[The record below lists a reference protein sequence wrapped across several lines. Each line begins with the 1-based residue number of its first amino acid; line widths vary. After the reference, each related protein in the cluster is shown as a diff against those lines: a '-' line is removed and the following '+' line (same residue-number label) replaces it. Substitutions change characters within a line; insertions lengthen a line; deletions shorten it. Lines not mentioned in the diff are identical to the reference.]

1 MKYATKKEIGD
12 YGERLAARYLFFHGY
27 RILAR
32 NYRTG
37 PKELDI
43 IAVRGSVISFVEVKT
58 RSYYKEELALAP
70 PPGVAVNAEK
80 QHHTR
85 RAAME
90 YLHIHP
96 TRRKPRMD
104 VVEVCLEKRTDG
116 KRPRLLKLRHMTGA
130 Y

>member
-1 MKYATKKEIGD
+1 MKYITKREIGD
-12 YGERLAARYLFFHGY
+12 YGERRAALYLFFHGY
-27 RILAR
+27 RILER
-32 NYRTG
+32 NYRAG

-43 IAVRGSVISFVEVKT
+43 IAAKGRTVAFVEVKT
-58 RSYYKEELALAP
+58 RSYTASEISLLP
-70 PPGVAVNAEK
+70 PPGTAVNAEK

-90 YLHIHP
+90 YLHTHP

-104 VVEVCLEKRTDG
+104 VVEGWLEKRTDG
-116 KRPRLLKLRHMTGA
+116 KRPHLLKIRHLVGA